1 MKNEEE
7 KIKEEENN
15 NNEFLKKK
23 IPLPKFRS
31 FNDKRHDKE
40 NQIIAQNEYSDYIDN
55 NKKILSSIFFKK
67 YKPIKI
73 IGEGSFSVVYEGVN
87 IKNKEKVALKIE
99 QRNSKISLL
108 KEEAYS
114 IFNLQGYGII
124 KFISFGHSKDYNIL
138 VEPLL
143 GESLYSLYLES
154 KKSFTLK
161 DICLIALQ
169 CLDRI
174 EHIHSKGYI
183 HADIKP
189 ENFIIGKND
198 PRIIYII
205 DFGLSKKFRSERTG
219 RHIQFSITKK
229 MTGTARYASTNSL
242 RGVEI
247 SRRDDLE
254 SLSYM
259 ILYFLM
265 KKLPWQGVRANT
277 QQNRYK
283 KIYYMKKKLLENESF
298 KKLPI
303 EIQNFH
309 ISIKKLNFKEDP
321 NYIKLK
327 GFFKDLLKANNF
339 TEDENFSWINDK
351 VLVQAKGEI
360 NLRTRKSNSQRRLMD
375 KLMRNNS
382 FGKKN
387 EENNNTKTVTYYKK
401 NLSSDKK
408 NIIYSNDGISN
419 SNNKEIKSIN
429 EAINVEVGDFSDNEN
444 DEVNNIEENKIKNLL
459 KGSFYKN
466 RKNNSEAKKN
476 EIISNCNIK
485 EYSSNKNF
493 KYDQIEK
500 GIKNDI
506 IDIDTKDKY
515 IYDYDYKNKNYTS
528 FRQKKNL
535 NINTENKNDLN
546 NNNNK
551 DIYNRCNIQK
561 DYMISE
567 IKTNKDL
574 ENNRI
579 NKDNN
584 KNINYKTLD
593 VKKRKSDFGQKN
605 LYSKVRSKSGEKCI
619 IQ

>member
-1 MKNEEE
+1 MKNKEE

-15 NNEFLKKK
+15 NNELFKNK
-23 IPLPKFRS
+23 IPLPKYRS

-476 EIISNCNIK
+476 EIVSNCNIK

>member
-15 NNEFLKKK
+15 NNEFFKNK

-476 EIISNCNIK
+476 EIVSNCNIK

-593 VKKRKSDFGQKN
+593 VKKRKSEQKN

>member
-15 NNEFLKKK
+15 NNEFFKNK
-23 IPLPKFRS
+23 IPLPKYRS

-360 NLRTRKSNSQRRLMD
+360 NLRARKSNSQRRLMD

-382 FGKKN
+382 FGKKY
-387 EENNNTKTVTYYKK
+387 EENNNTKPVTYYKK

-444 DEVNNIEENKIKNLL
+444 DEENNIEENKIKNLL

-466 RKNNSEAKKN
+466 RKNNNKDKKN

-535 NINTENKNDLN
+535 NNNTENKNDLN

-584 KNINYKTLD
+584 KNINSKTLD